1 MLPPHGRAGQ
11 IQDDDGPKNELLRN
25 GQPIE
30 DDGYDNPGMTS
41 LTVLHAC
48 NRSLCE
54 IQFQG
59 CRDQTFTHPS
69 YCNEINFLY

>member
-30 DDGYDNPGMTS
+30 DDGYDNPGMIS

-48 NRSLCE
+48 NRRLCE
-54 IQFQG
+54 IQF
-59 CRDQTFTHPS
+59 
-69 YCNEINFLY
+69 

>member
-1 MLPPHGRAGQ
+1 MCIALQMLPPHGRAGQ

-30 DDGYDNPGMTS
+30 DDGYDNPGMAS
-41 LTVLHAC
+41 LTVLRAC

-54 IQFQG
+54 IQ
-59 CRDQTFTHPS
+59 
-69 YCNEINFLY
+69 L